1 MNSIILLCGMG
12 YEKKI
17 TIPLFSLLAILIIA
31 FSGCMVTPSS
41 ETASQTIRQYFTDR
55 QYSVI
60 SLEIGE
66 IASIPLKEKTYMGL
80 PTYTVQI
87 KSIILEV
94 TEDIGEPWNYHKGE
108 RLTFENAVIHL
119 REPSRSGGNWIIAGL
134 SGIPVP

>member
-1 MNSIILLCGMG
+1 MNSIISLCRLG

-17 TIPLFSLLAILIIA
+17 TAPLFSLLGILIIA
-31 FSGCMVTPSS
+31 FPGCMVTPSS
-41 ETASQTIRQYFTDR
+41 ETAAQTIRRYFADR
-55 QYSVI
+55 QYRVI

-94 TEDIGEPWNYHKGE
+94 PVDVGEPWNYQKGE
-108 RLTFENAVIHL
+108 RLTFENAVMQM
-119 REPSRSGGNWIIAGL
+119 REPSRSSGKWVIAGI
-134 SGIPVP
+134 SGVSVP

>member
-1 MNSIILLCGMG
+1 MDRTIARRGLG
-12 YEKKI
+12 YKRRVAA
-17 TIPLFSLLAILIIA
+17 FSLSGLLAAVFL
-31 FSGCMVTPSS
+31 GCVVAPSS
-41 ETASQTIRQYFTDR
+41 DTITETFRIHFAERQYR
-55 QYSVI
+55 VI

-66 IASIPLKEKTYMGL
+66 IASIPLKEKTYMGR

-87 KSIILEV
+87 KSVVMEV
-94 TEDIGEPWNYHKGE
+94 PEDIGEPWNYHKGE